1 MSLANSG
8 NIFNVFLGPKPSIP
22 GKLSEASPEY
32 MAAKQ
37 DAESRYNDGED
48 IETIIADYP
57 QFKRELYNDV
67 IGGFEG
73 MDY

>member
-1 MSLANSG
+1 
-8 NIFNVFLGPKPSIP
+8 
-22 GKLSEASPEY
+22 

-37 DAESRYNDGED
+37 DAEDRYNEGED
-48 IETIIADYP
+48 IDSILTDYP
-57 QFKRELYNDV
+57 QFKRELYNDI